1 MTRRII
7 QGLLLAGAVAAAVA
21 AVLLPPRVGHPVT
34 QWMTDAAD
42 AAAGRPLPPLPGF
55 DPARP
60 AVVLFILPGCP
71 CSEEYEPLTQRLA
84 THVGARAQVIG
95 VVAGTAEEAAAW
107 QRRFRTPFP
116 LVPDPDRSTAR
127 AMGAER
133 SAYTALVLDGKT
145 IHRLWPG
152 FSAGMLQE
160 VADRLVGATDDE
172 SGRFDAT
179 GAPGRLTSGCPILDR

>member
-7 QGLLLAGAVAAAVA
+7 QGLLLAGAVAAGLA

-42 AAAGRPLPPLPGF
+42 AAAGRPLPPIPGF

-84 THVGARAQVIG
+84 THIGPRAQVIG
-95 VVAGTAEEAAAW
+95 VIAGTAEEAAAW

-116 LVPDPDRSTAR
+116 VVPDPDPSLAR
-127 AMGAER
+127 GMGAER

-152 FSAGMLQE
+152 FSAEMLRE
-160 VADRLVGATDDE
+160 VADRLVGATDGE
-172 SGRFDAT
+172 AGRFDAT
-179 GAPGRLTSGCPILDR
+179 GAPDRLTSGCPLLDR

>member
-1 MTRRII
+1 MTRRIAQI
-7 QGLLLAGAVAAAVA
+7 LLLLGAIAAALA

-34 QWMTDAAD
+34 QWMADAAD
-42 AAAGRPLPPLPGF
+42 AAAGRPVPLLPGF
-55 DPARP
+55 DPSRP

-84 THVGARAQVIG
+84 TYVGPRAQVLGI
-95 VVAGTAEEAAAW
+95 VAGTAEEAAAW

-116 LVPDPDRSTAR
+116 VIADPDRAIAR
-127 AMGAER
+127 GFGAER

-152 FSAGMLQE
+152 FSAEMLRE
-160 VADRLVGATDDE
+160 IADRLIGATTTPVE
-172 SGRFDAT
+172 GFDTA
-179 GAPGRLTSGCPILDR
+179 GAPERLTSGCPLLN